1 MSKKQEKLMI
11 IDGNAII
18 HRSFHALPPTLRTKD
33 GELVNAV
40 YGFAAF
46 LIKAWKELKPDY
58 IVLTLDKKAP
68 TFRHEKYAE
77 YKATRVKAP
86 DDLYKQ
92 IPLVK
97 DVAKAFNLP
106 IFEMAGFEADD
117 LIGTIATVSNKSIE
131 KIIVTGDMDT
141 LQLVNDNTKV
151 FAMGRGLSESV
162 IYDAAKVRERFN
174 IDPSQMIDYKALRG
188 DPSDNIPGVKGI
200 GEKTASGLLNEFKT
214 LDGLY
219 ENFQTS
225 DFSISDRIKNLLTEH
240 KDDAYLSQDLA
251 TIKLDVPLEFDLE
264 KCRASDFD
272 VNKVAE
278 IFSELE
284 FKTLLPR
291 VQELFS
297 RGATGEEKNAAAED
311 KFARNQENFKYILVD
326 DDKKFKKFLAELKKQ
341 KFFAI
346 DTETTGFDP
355 ITSSLRGISFSWQS
369 GTAFFVSF
377 PRRRESSSSQS
388 SETKKQ
394 NSLFSEIATPSAR
407 NDNEDW
413 IEELKPI
420 LANEKIKKCG
430 HNIKFDWR
438 VLKNAGFDLNG
449 IEFDSMI
456 ASYLLNPGSRTHGL
470 DSATFSEL
478 GFEKISK
485 NDLLG
490 SGKEKTTFAKVDL
503 KKLSI
508 YSCED
513 ADFTYRLSQK
523 LAGELKEK
531 KSIDVFNT
539 IEMPLVPVLG
549 KIEENGVLL
558 DKKFLGDLEK
568 KLAKDIN
575 SLEKK
580 IYATAGEEFNV
591 NSTKQL
597 KEILF
602 EKLQISTLNVGKTK
616 TGFST
621 AADELDKLKDEHEII
636 PLIQNYREL
645 AKLQSTYISALPE
658 LINEKTGRVH
668 ASFNQTITA
677 TGRLSSSDP
686 NLQNI
691 PARTELGQK
700 IRQAFIAPDGW
711 KIVSLDYSQ
720 IELRLAA
727 HLSGDERLIET
738 FNKNLDIHTATA
750 ALINDVPLEEVTK
763 DMRRE
768 AKATNF
774 GVLYGQGAY
783 GLSQTAGI
791 PFARA
796 KEFIA
801 NYFAVYKDVEKY
813 TKDMVEFAKENGYV
827 ETLFGRRR
835 YLPEISSQV
844 PMVRAGAERMAVNT
858 PLQGTNADMIKK
870 AMVLVQDLIEKEFSD
885 SVKMIIQVHDELVF
899 EMREDK
905 IKEASKKIQ
914 EIMSNILK
922 LKVPVVVDVEV
933 GENWG
938 DLKKL

>member
-1 MSKKQEKLMI
+1 MAKRKGKLMI

-18 HRSFHALPPTLRTKD
+18 HRSFHALPPTLRTKS

-40 YGFAAF
+40 YGFASF
-46 LIKAWKELKPDY
+46 LIKSWKEIKPDY
-58 IVLTLDKKAP
+58 IVLTLDKKGP
-68 TFRHEKYAE
+68 TFRHERYAE

-97 DVAKAFNLP
+97 DVATAFNIP
-106 IFEMAGFEADD
+106 IFEMSGFEADD
-117 LIGTIATVSNKSIE
+117 LIGTIATVSDKDVD
-131 KIIVTGDMDT
+131 KVIVTGDMDT

-151 FAMGRGLSESV
+151 FAMGRGLSEAV
-162 IYDAAKVRERFN
+162 LYDANKVRERFN
-174 IDPSQMIDYKALRG
+174 IDPDQMIDYKALRG

-200 GEKTASGLLNEFKT
+200 GEKTASELLNEFGSLEK
-214 LDGLY
+214 LY
-219 ENFQTS
+219 EKLRIANYELKITE
-225 DFSISDRIKNLLTEH
+225 RIKKLLLEH
-240 KDDAYLSQDLA
+240 EKEAFLSKELA
-251 TIKLDVPLEFDLE
+251 TIKLDVPIEFDLE
-264 KCRASDFD
+264 KCLASDFD
-272 VNKVAE
+272 INKVAE
-278 IFSELE
+278 IFSDLE

-291 VQELFS
+291 VQELAARAS
-297 RGATGEEKNAAAED
+297 TGEEKTAAAAD
-311 KFARNQENFKYILVD
+311 KFARDRESFKYVLVD
-326 DDKKFKKFLAELKKQ
+326 DDKKFEKFLAQLKKQ

-355 ITSSLRGISFSWQS
+355 ITSSLRGISFSWKE
-369 GTAFFVSF
+369 GEAYFVPIINYKLSIINQGVDLF
-377 PRRRESSSSQS
+377 NYNKKED
-388 SETKKQ
+388 SEKIG
-394 NSLFSEIATPSAR
+394 NPWL
-407 NDNEDW
+407 
-413 IEELKPI
+413 EELKPI
-420 LANEKIKKCG
+420 LKDKKIKKCG

-438 VLKNAGFDLNG
+438 VLKNAGLELNG

-456 ASYLLNPGSRTHGL
+456 ASYLLNPGSRAHSL
-470 DSATFSEL
+470 DAATFSEF

-485 NDLLG
+485 DDLLG
-490 SGKEKTTFAKVDL
+490 SGKEKKTFADVEL
-503 KKLSI
+503 ERLAI

-513 ADFTYRLSQK
+513 ADFTHRLVKK
-523 LAGELKEK
+523 LSGELKEK
-531 KSIDVFNT
+531 DSAEIFSK
-539 IEMPLVPVLG
+539 IEMPLITVLG
-549 KIEENGVLL
+549 KMEENGVLL
-558 DKKFLGDLEK
+558 DKKFLSDLEK
-568 KLAKDIN
+568 RLAKDIN
-575 SLEKK
+575 GLEKK
-580 IYATAGEEFNV
+580 IYAAAGEEFNI

-602 EKLQISTLNVGKTK
+602 DKLQISTLNVGKTK

-621 AADELDKLKDEHEII
+621 AADELDKLKEEHEII
-636 PLIQNYREL
+636 PLIQDYREL
-645 AKLQSTYISALPE
+645 AKLQSTYVQALPE
-658 LINEKTGRVH
+658 LINSKTGRVH

-691 PARTELGQK
+691 PTRTELGK
-700 IRQAFIAPDGW
+700 EIRKAFIAEKGW
-711 KIVSLDYSQ
+711 KIISLDYSQ

-727 HLSGDERLIET
+727 HLSGDEKLIKT
-738 FNKNLDIHTATA
+738 FNDNLDIHTATA
-750 ALINDVPLEEVTK
+750 ALINGVALDEVTK

-801 NYFAVYKDVEKY
+801 NYFSIYKGVEKY
-813 TKDMVEFAKENGYV
+813 TEDMVAFAKENGYV

-835 YLPEISSQV
+835 YLPEITSQV

-858 PLQGTNADMIKK
+858 PLQGTNADMVKK
-870 AMVLVQDLIEKEFSD
+870 AMVLAQNLIEEKYLD

-905 IKEASKKIQ
+905 IEEASVEIQKIMC
-914 EIMSNILK
+914 EILK
-922 LKVPVVVDVEV
+922 LKVPVVVDIEV

-938 DLKKL
+938 ELH

>member
-1 MSKKQEKLMI
+1 MAKRKGKLMI

-33 GELVNAV
+33 GDLVNAV
-40 YGFAAF
+40 YGFASF
-46 LIKAWKELKPDY
+46 LIKSWKEIKPDY
-58 IVLTLDKKAP
+58 IVLTLDKKGP
-68 TFRHEKYAE
+68 TFRHERYAE

-97 DVAKAFNLP
+97 DVATAFNIP
-106 IFEMAGFEADD
+106 IFEMSGFEADD
-117 LIGTIATVSNKSIE
+117 LIGTISKVADKDLE
-131 KIIVTGDMDT
+131 KVIVTGDMDT
-141 LQLVNDNTKV
+141 LQLVDDNTRV
-151 FAMGRGLSESV
+151 FAMGRGLSEAV
-162 IYDAAKVRERFN
+162 LYDASKVRERFN
-174 IDPSQMIDYKALRG
+174 IDPEQMIDYKALRG

-200 GEKTASGLLNEFKT
+200 GEKTATELLGEFKT
-214 LDGLY
+214 LENLY
-219 ENFQTS
+219 ERLKIAN
-225 DFSISDRIKNLLTEH
+225 DELKIKDRIKNLLVEH
-240 KDDAYLSQDLA
+240 KEEAFLSKELA
-251 TIKLDVPLEFDLE
+251 TIKRDVPIEFDLE
-264 KCRASDFD
+264 KCLASDFD
-272 VNKVAE
+272 TNKVAE

-291 VQELFS
+291 VQELS
-297 RGATGEEKNAAAED
+297 GKNATGEEKAASAAD
-311 KFARNQENFKYILVD
+311 KFARDRESFKYVLVD
-326 DDKKFKKFLAELKKQ
+326 DDKKFQKFLTELKKQ
-341 KFFAI
+341 KFFAV

-355 ITSSLRGISFSWQS
+355 ITSSLRGISFSWKE
-369 GTAFFVSF
+369 GEAYFVAILDYKASIPNKGADLF
-377 PRRRESSSSQS
+377 NYQ
-388 SETKKQ
+388 KKEEPKEAS
-394 NSLFSEIATPSAR
+394 NPWL
-407 NDNEDW
+407 
-413 IEELKPI
+413 EELKPI
-420 LANEKIKKCG
+420 LEDEKIKKCG

-438 VLKNAGFDLNG
+438 VLKNAGLELNG

-456 ASYLLNPGSRTHGL
+456 ASYLLNPGSRAHSL
-470 DSATFSEL
+470 DAATFSEF
-478 GFEKISK
+478 GFEKIGK
-485 NDLLG
+485 DDLLG
-490 SGKEKTTFAKVDL
+490 SGRDKKTFADVEL
-503 KKLSI
+503 EKLAI

-513 ADFTYRLSQK
+513 ADFTYRLVKK
-523 LAGELKEK
+523 LSGELKEK
-531 KSIDVFNT
+531 DSAEIFNN
-539 IEMPLVPVLG
+539 IEMPLIAVLG
-549 KIEENGVLL
+549 KMEENGVLL

-568 KLAKDIN
+568 RLAKDIGG
-575 SLEKK
+575 LEKK
-580 IYATAGEEFNV
+580 IYAAAGEEFNI

-602 EKLQISTLNVGKTK
+602 EKLQISTLNVSKTK

-621 AADELDKLKDEHEII
+621 AADELDKLKEEHEII
-636 PLIQNYREL
+636 PLIQEYREL
-645 AKLQSTYISALPE
+645 AKLQSTYVQSLPE
-658 LINEKTGRVH
+658 LINSKTGRVH

-691 PARTELGQK
+691 PTRTELGK
-700 IRQAFIAPDGW
+700 EIRKAFVTEKGW

-727 HLSGDERLIET
+727 HLSGDEKLIKT
-738 FNKNLDIHTATA
+738 FNDELDVHTATA

-801 NYFAVYKDVEKY
+801 NYFSIYKGVEKY
-813 TKDMVEFAKENGYV
+813 TEDMVKFAKENGYV

-835 YLPEISSQV
+835 YLPEITSQV

-858 PLQGTNADMIKK
+858 PLQGTNADMVKK
-870 AMVLVQDLIEKEFSD
+870 AMVLAQDLIEKEYTD
-885 SVKMIIQVHDELVF
+885 SVRMMIQVHDELVF

-905 IKEASKKIQ
+905 VEEASAKMR
-914 EIMSNILK
+914 EIMVDIIK
-922 LKVPVVVDVEV
+922 LKVPVVVDIEV

-938 DLKKL
+938 ELH